1 MKIRKSITQGLN
13 EVGGQ
18 VSQGLN
24 VGGAVPASEPASTG
38 FVLIQEPARHPSRR
52 FPHMQT
58 ERLRRLAEAGL
69 GETQRFVRRISQTEE
84 EGTRP
89 APHVLSPE
97 DVTRQLGVP
106 LDLEQK
112 IHAIVRESIPP
123 SDGSKIVDVK
133 RFGSARTRLLDFMR
147 RQKVTLDSDLRA
159 EIMRRALHYW
169 RANFRVDYGRTPEM
183 RMGKAL
189 VIPKQRF
196 VLMKGPKVE
205 APGAS
210 PTGRVSMH
218 PMHVDASS
226 GKVGHKYI
234 ARKPDGHG
242 GWLYK
247 YPGDTEFRPGAG
259 IEEGHTQAPEGAHLG
274 VHESGFRPTHERHA
288 DGGHTFHFG
297 EDVSAHIPANADR
310 EHHRKEHAKHGAAYK
325 KAMAE
330 GNEEKAKGHLRAYQM
345 HAEAHNRALSAERK
359 AAKTGMAPP
368 GHGLPPDVGSQVEG
382 KPQKQPPGAGG
393 PATMPGAPGG
403 SPGQRPPTQGGMAAG
418 GAPMTPGGAGEP
430 PQGFAARTPPG
441 ADVGQYRQHLQAAS
455 DAMSNLAATHAHVA
469 DLDARIKT
477 VKADRSLHPRM
488 KKQLAAQLQ
497 AEKAQAELDRFQHED
512 AHDAAME
519 QLKSIHSALR
529 KEKLKHHPIVK
540 MIDGLL
546 KLMQSFASKMGHG
559 PNPKGEEGASP
570 NERQRVVDF
579 YSARSDA
586 AGEAKAGAGGEEFKP
601 RERTLSLRAPTDTG
615 GAKPVGENPAASPA
629 TLAQKREA
637 PKTAA
642 SDSTWDA
649 DLASAKA
656 KRDETERA
664 ASQAGDTWR
673 NRQIAQGKDTQ
684 GMLREQLRA
693 PTETSEAKTAAPKR
707 PTAAGTVAP
716 RKRAAKSATEADLI
730 DLRKALALAH
740 EGLRETALTDK
751 RIVFTP
757 PTERRVRLEW

>member
-1 MKIRKSITQGLN
+1 MSQERSRFHTGTPGRIPTFASHKLRARAAAGYGEDLS
-13 EVGGQ
+13 EVRE
-18 VSQGLN
+18 VN
-24 VGGAVPASEPASTG
+24 
-38 FVLIQEPARHPSRR
+38 R
-52 FPHMQT
+52 
-58 ERLRRLAEAGL
+58 RLREM
-69 GETQRFVRRISQTEE
+69 SQTTE
-84 EGTRP
+84 EGARP

-106 LDLEQK
+106 LALEQR

-123 SDGSKIVDVK
+123 SEGSKVVDVK
-133 RFGSARTRLLDFMR
+133 RFASARTRLLDFMR
-147 RQKVTLDSDLRA
+147 TQMSDLDSEARA

-247 YPGDTEFRPGAG
+247 YPGDTEFRAGAG

-330 GNEEKAKGHLRAYQM
+330 GNEEKAKAHLRAYQM

-359 AAKTGMAPP
+359 AAKAGMAPP
-368 GHGLPPDVGSQVEG
+368 GHGLPPDVGGQVEG
-382 KPQKQPPGAGG
+382 KPQKQAPGAGG
-393 PATMPGAPGG
+393 AATMSGAPGG

-418 GAPMTPGGAGEP
+418 GASMTPGGAGEP

-559 PNPKGEEGASP
+559 PNPKGEEGAAP
-570 NERQRVVDF
+570 
-579 YSARSDA
+579 DA
-586 AGEAKAGAGGEEFKP
+586 AGEAEVGTGGEEFKP
-601 RERTLSLRAPTDTG
+601 RERTLSMRAPTDTG

-684 GMLREQLRA
+684 GMLRDQLRA
-693 PTETSEAKTAAPKR
+693 PTTSEVKTAAPKR